1 MCSEFIS
8 QYNSPKQF
16 NQEEIKLSIFWGGLF
31 QVSIKQKK
39 KKTNKKIPQ
48 TYFFSNLQSLVK
60 LKEVILGTPV
70 NV

>member
-31 QVSIKQKK
+31 QVSIKKK